1 MVKQKIWSMGADAIV
16 SADAEALQ
24 TKLSFQ
30 AEWKKK
36 KPGVELDIRLSDFQ
50 WLRVQDSKSARVLV
64 FQCPLLSNI
73 DYATY

>member
-36 KPGVELDIRLSDFQ
+36 NLELNLTLGCQIFSDSEYKIANQ
-50 WLRVQDSKSARVLV
+50 QGS
-64 FQCPLLSNI
+64 
-73 DYATY
+73 